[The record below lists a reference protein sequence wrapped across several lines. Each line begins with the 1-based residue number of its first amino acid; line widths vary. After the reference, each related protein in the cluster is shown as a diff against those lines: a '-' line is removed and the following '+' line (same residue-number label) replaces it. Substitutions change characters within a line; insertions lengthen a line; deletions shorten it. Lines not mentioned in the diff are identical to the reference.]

1 MDGSYLSSQDVVIK
15 AFYGIFEHAHSV
27 SRRLVLQQIRRG
39 DGYLRDLLHFAL
51 KNQTTSEYPFVFQ
64 YSFYKN
70 ERDFE
75 KTSKLA
81 AAVHL
86 LQSSTLITDDVFDFA
101 DERYHQPAIHRKY
114 DVSHAIIAAE
124 LLQTIAMECISSEL
138 ESPDFSNQLL
148 VLKLLHAVTRNLY
161 VGQHLDIRS
170 TSCLGMTTGQYR
182 RVIELGAGYFFENLA
197 RSGAL
202 LANKP
207 KIQVESLAS
216 YGYCY
221 GMGLF
226 ITDDIIDISEGRA
239 VTGKPFAPDLQAR
252 RMRLPII
259 LALQLGSRKDVW
271 WLKKFLKGKDNSRT
285 TLVEATERIKN
296 TGALRVCQAVVNDY
310 LHRAVKSLSVI
321 EGSPTTKSLTWLAQ
335 RLLRPVETN
344 KADFPIC
351 IPPTFRARTRPDR

>member
-1 MDGSYLSSQDVVIK
+1 MARQ
-15 AFYGIFEHAHSV
+15 
-27 SRRLVLQQIRRG
+27 LVLKRIRRD
-39 DGYLRDLLHFAL
+39 DGYLHGLLHFAL

-70 ERDFE
+70 ERDFRR
-75 KTSKLA
+75 TSKLA

-101 DERYHQPAIHRKY
+101 DERYHQPAIHSRY

-138 ESPDFSNQLL
+138 ESHDFSNQLL
-148 VLKLLHAVTRNLY
+148 VLKLLHEIIRNLY

-170 TSCLGMTTGQYR
+170 TSDMGITTSQYR

-226 ITDDIIDISEGRA
+226 IMDDIVDVSEDRA

-259 LALQLGSRKDVW
+259 LALQSGSTKDVR
-271 WLKKFLKGKDNSRT
+271 WLKEFLKSKDKSKA
-285 TLVEATERIKN
+285 TLVEAANRIRN
-296 TGALRVCQAVVNDY
+296 TGALRVCQAVASDY
-310 LHRAVKSLSVI
+310 LRRAVRSLSAI
-321 EGSPTTKSLTWLAQ
+321 EGSPTAKSLTWLAQ
-335 RLLRPVETN
+335 RLLPPVDT
-344 KADFPIC
+344 KAAHFPIR
-351 IPPTFRARTRPDR
+351 IPATFRARTSLDR

>member
-1 MDGSYLSSQDVVIK
+1 MDRSYLSSQDGSIK
-15 AFYGIFEHAHSV
+15 VFYRIFEHAHSGA
-27 SRRLVLQQIRRG
+27 RRLVLQRIRRH
-39 DGYLRDLLHFAL
+39 DGYLRELLHFAL

-70 ERDFE
+70 ERDFRR
-75 KTSKLA
+75 TSKLA

-101 DERYHQPAIHRKY
+101 DERYHQPAIHSRY

-138 ESPDFSNQLL
+138 ESPNFSNQLL
-148 VLKLLHAVTRNLY
+148 VLKLLHEIIRNLY

-170 TSCLGMTTGQYR
+170 TSHLGMTTSQYR

-202 LANKP
+202 LANKT

-226 ITDDIIDISEGRA
+226 ITDDIVDISEDQA

-259 LALQLGSRKDVW
+259 LALQLGSSKDVQ
-271 WLKKFLKGKDNSRT
+271 WLKEFLKSKDNSRA
-285 TLVEATERIKN
+285 TLVEAADRIRN
-296 TGALRVCQAVVNDY
+296 TGALRVCQGVVSDY
-310 LHRAVKSLSVI
+310 LHRAVKSLSAI
-321 EGSPTTKSLTWLAQ
+321 EGSPTGRSLTWLAQ
-335 RLLRPVETN
+335 RLLRPVETK
-344 KADFPIC
+344 KADLPIR
-351 IPPTFRARTRPDR
+351 IPPTFRTRTSP